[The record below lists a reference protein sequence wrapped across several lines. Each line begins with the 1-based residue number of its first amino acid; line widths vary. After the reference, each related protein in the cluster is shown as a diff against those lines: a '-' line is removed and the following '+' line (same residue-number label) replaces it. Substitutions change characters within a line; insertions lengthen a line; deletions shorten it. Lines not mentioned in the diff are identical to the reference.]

1 MGLIKAGIG
10 AAAGV
15 LEDQWREYIYC
26 DSLPADVLVKK
37 GEKRSSKRG
46 SNKGND
52 NIISN
57 GSIVAVNEGQA
68 MIIVEQGKVVEIS
81 AEPGEFVYD
90 TSTEPSI
97 FYGKDLADNIKETF
111 KQIGKRF
118 TFGGEPGKDQR
129 VYFVN
134 TKEIVGNKYGTP
146 APVPFRVID
155 RNIGL
160 DIDISIRAHG
170 EYSYKI
176 VDPILFYTNVV
187 GNVSSEY
194 TREQIDGQLKTEL
207 MTALQPA
214 FAEISAQGVRYSEVP
229 AHTTKLSDALNN
241 VLSEKWQNMRGIR
254 VISFGVSTLKA
265 SEEDEAMIKQ
275 LQRNAALRDPGMAAA
290 HLTGAQAEAMQN
302 AAKNEG
308 GSLAGF
314 MGLNMAQQAGGA
326 NAGQLFQMNEQNR
339 QDASNQPAPSNTGG
353 GAASSAP
360 TWTCECGQSNTSK
373 FCANCGK
380 PKPVEDGWQCECG
393 TVNKGKFCAECGK
406 AKPADELQYAC
417 DKCGWEPPNPK
428 SPPKFC
434 AECGDPFDSND
445 VKQGG

>member
-1 MGLIKAGIG
+1 MGLLRAGVG
-10 AAAGV
+10 ALAGV
-15 LEDQWREYIYC
+15 LEDQWREYFYC
-26 DSLPADVLVKK
+26 ESLPADVLVVK
-37 GEKRSSKRG
+37 GSKRSSKRG

-57 GSIVAVNEGQA
+57 GSIIAVNEGQA
-68 MIIVEQGKVVEIS
+68 MLIVEQGKVVEFS

-97 FYGKDLADNIKETF
+97 FYGPDLSSNIKETF

-129 VYFVN
+129 VYYIN
-134 TKEIVGNKYGTP
+134 KKEIVGNKYGTP

-160 DIDISIRAHG
+160 DIDIAIRAHG

-187 GNVSSEY
+187 GNVEGQY
-194 TREQIDGQLKTEL
+194 TRDQIDGQLKTEL

-214 FAEISAQGVRYSEVP
+214 FAEISAMGVRYSEIP

-254 VISFGVSTLKA
+254 VVSFGVSTLKA
-265 SEEDEAMIKQ
+265 SEEDELMIKQ

-308 GSLAGF
+308 GA
-314 MGLNMAQQAGGA
+314 MGAFIGMGMAQQAGGV
-326 NAGQLFQMNEQNR
+326 NAAQLFQMSEQNR
-339 QDASNQPAPSNTGG
+339 QNQQAQAQQTV
-353 GAASSAP
+353 GATTSAP
-360 TWTCECGQSNTSK
+360 TWTCECGQTNTGK
-373 FCANCGK
+373 FCADCGK
-380 PKPVEDGWQCECG
+380 PKPAQEGWTCACG
-393 TVNKGKFCAECGK
+393 AVNKGKFCAECGK
-406 AKPADELQYAC
+406 PKPAGALQYAC
-417 DKCGWEPPNPK
+417 DKCGWEPEDSAK
-428 SPPKFC
+428 PPKFC
-434 AECGDPFDSND
+434 AECGDPFDAND